1 MAEKENLPLPDI
13 TCEDFESS
21 WIRFELVA
29 AAKEWSPEKQALILT
44 TLLRG
49 KLVECYV
56 KIEANTKKTVKIVK
70 EELMKRLKLC
80 RQPLAAGT

>member
-1 MAEKENLPLPDI
+1 MRIIRCYI
-13 TCEDFESS
+13 TWNRCG
-21 WIRFELVA
+21 
-29 AAKEWSPEKQALILT
+29 WSPEKQALILP

-56 KIEANTKKTVKIVK
+56 ELEANTLKVVK

-80 RQPLAAGT
+80 RSR